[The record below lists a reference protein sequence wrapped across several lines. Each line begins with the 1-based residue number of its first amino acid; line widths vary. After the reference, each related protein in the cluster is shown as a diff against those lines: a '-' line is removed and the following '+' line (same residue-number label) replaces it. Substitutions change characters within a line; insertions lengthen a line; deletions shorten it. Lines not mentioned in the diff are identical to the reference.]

1 MNQAGLP
8 YPSFALKFRACQ
20 PNEIN
25 MFAQKWWFSVDG
37 GDWKSSWDENVVYAH
52 SKYKHIL
59 VNSKTNKHSN
69 VGCK

>member
-8 YPSFALKFRACQ
+8 YPSFALKFRTCQ

-37 GDWKSSWDENVVYAH
+37 GD
-52 SKYKHIL
+52 
-59 VNSKTNKHSN
+59 
-69 VGCK
+69 